1 LSALDRV
8 KAARLADDIAAREIV
23 DALAPRAGRAFIR
36 LAGHGG
42 SGKTT
47 LLALL
52 ATRLAAHEGGRV
64 LVLTFHH
71 ASRGDIEHVLS
82 TLPETRPLLG
92 DRLRVETLTGF
103 LLAVI
108 EALTGIVPTDENDKL
123 DYARLDAAYRDATAA
138 LGEGPDGERATSLR
152 QRDAE
157 RFDWDHILIDEAQDC
172 TDEERDLLR
181 AVYGHRRI
189 AIADGMEQLV
199 RRQTPCDWLR
209 GLPRAEIAQ
218 RVLGDSVRMP
228 RNIAQFV
235 NAFERA
241 AGFADWVINP
251 REDVAAGR
259 IVIAVGQEPQTAD
272 LVRAMALAA
281 KRDRADPIDCLI
293 CVPHSNIVRDDAGL
307 RRAAFS
313 NCVEE
318 AGGVSW
324 DASDFRTRMIAPAAP
339 EEWRIVQYDA
349 CRGLEGWITTALDL
363 DQFYAQK
370 LRYPSVHRDGRADD
384 AGTVARRSL
393 LIPLTRAVHML
404 VITVRDRTSPVGT
417 LLREA
422 SNAMPAGVVEW
433 CSAAECANRV

>member
-1 LSALDRV
+1 MSALDRIR
-8 KAARLADDIAAREIV
+8 AARIANDSAAREIV
-23 DALAPRAGRAFIR
+23 DALAPRAGRAFVR

-52 ATRLAAHEGGRV
+52 AARLATHEGGRV

-71 ASRGDIEHVLS
+71 VSRGDIEHVLS
-82 TLPETRPLLG
+82 TLPETRPLLA
-92 DRLRVETLTGF
+92 DRLRVETVTSF

-108 EALTGIVPTDENDKL
+108 EVLTGIVPTDENDKL
-123 DYARLDAAYRDATAA
+123 DYARLDAAYRDATGS
-138 LGEGPDGERATSLR
+138 LRDGPDGKVATSLR

-209 GLPRAEIAQ
+209 GLPPAEIAQ
-218 RVLGDSVRMP
+218 RVLGDSVRMQ

-235 NAFERA
+235 NAFARA
-241 AGFADWVINP
+241 AGYADWVVTP
-251 REDVAAGR
+251 CEDMAPGR
-259 IVIAVGQEPQTAD
+259 IVIAVGQEPQTPD

-281 KRDRADPIDCLI
+281 KRDGVDPIDCLV
-293 CVPHSNIVRDDAGL
+293 CVPHSNIVRDGAGL
-307 RRAAFS
+307 RRAAFA
-313 NCVEE
+313 NCVKET
-318 AGGVSW
+318 GGVSW
-324 DASDFRTRMIAPAAP
+324 DASDFRTRMIAPTAP

-349 CRGLEGWITTALDL
+349 CRGLEGWITTLLDL

-370 LRYPSVHRDGRADD
+370 LRYPNVHRDDRVDD
-384 AGTVARRSL
+384 AGAAARRSL
-393 LIPLTRAVHML
+393 LVPLTRAVHML
-404 VITVRDRTSPVGT
+404 VITIRDSASPLAL

-422 SNAMPAGVVEW
+422 SNAMPAGIVEW
-433 CSAAECANRV
+433 CSAEECAHRI